1 MGAIESGHL
10 RTWNE
15 QAVQIDLCSAPARWV
30 PTVTDNY
37 IYRYARSQWWGW
49 WGLAGS
55 FECQKVASGNACPHG
70 TLSTVNSISED
81 KVIPLLSSEHSSSV
95 KALLADLCPFVRSFL
110 KLLDQILFG
119 SEPFASGF
127 LVTEKQ
133 LNPAESDMKFS
144 NQSWNPHSQDSVKS
158 ELHHDFE
165 VL

>member
-1 MGAIESGHL
+1 MRDPSDGAYPVVS
-10 RTWNE
+10 N
-15 QAVQIDLCSAPARWV
+15 VKK
-30 PTVTDNY
+30 VT
-37 IYRYARSQWWGW
+37 
-49 WGLAGS
+49 
-55 FECQKVASGNACPHG
+55 SGNACPHG
-70 TLSTVNSISED
+70 TLSSVNFISED
-81 KVIPLLSSEHSSSV
+81 KVVPLLSSEHSSSV
-95 KALLADLCPFVRSFL
+95 KALLADLCPSVRSFL